1 MAFVAGAVADEQED
15 ASQTQPLWSDD
26 LIEQNEA
33 HLVSGTTRTP
43 LPSGGD
49 VIAQDEAPPVSEQ
62 EARAPFKVLA
72 LALAQSPKP

>member
-1 MAFVAGAVADEQED
+1 VMT
-15 ASQTQPLWSDD
+15 SLSRTRP
-26 LIEQNEA
+26 